1 MRTSTITID
10 SSIYAGAA
18 RYAEAHN
25 VSVEQLTEQ
34 YLASLVLLVP
44 TPAKKSKASKRYK
57 ISPKVKALECGFIAP
72 TDLSEDYK
80 AEISQF
86 RASRYE

>member
-1 MRTSTITID
+1 MKTNTIQIE

-25 VSVEQLTEQ
+25 ISVQQLAEQ

-44 TPAKKSKASKRYK
+44 SQAKKVDGAKRYK
-57 ISPKVKALECGFIAP
+57 ISPKVKALECGFVAP

-80 AEISQF
+80 KEISQF